1 MTRSYWIRMGPCDWY
16 PYKKRN
22 LEHGTIER
30 RMSCE
35 WKQRLQVVISASQE
49 HQELPATM
57 KQQKQGTDPFLEFTE
72 GALPY

>member
-1 MTRSYWIRMGPCDWY
+1 MTGILIK
-16 PYKKRN
+16 KKRN

-35 WKQRLQVVISASQE
+35 DGSRDWVVISASQGASRITSNHE
-49 HQELPATM
+49 
-57 KQQKQGTDPFLEFTE
+57 KQQKQGTDPFLEPTE